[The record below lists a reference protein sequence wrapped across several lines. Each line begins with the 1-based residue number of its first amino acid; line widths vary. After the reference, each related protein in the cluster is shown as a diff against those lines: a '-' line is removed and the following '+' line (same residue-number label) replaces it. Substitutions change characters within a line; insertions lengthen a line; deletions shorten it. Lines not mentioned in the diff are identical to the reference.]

1 MKVFRAVADSSCLIG
16 LAQIELFA
24 LLRDLF
30 LEVCIPQAVYE
41 EVVVKGRGEPG
52 SNETESAVRDGWISI
67 KAVNDEIAV
76 NALRTSLG
84 RGESEVIILCK
95 ELGVDY
101 ALIDERAA
109 RYKAELMDVKI
120 MGILGLIDLAIEMG
134 FSIDKEKSVKR
145 LREVGFRISD
155 KLYKKMFSDSK

>member
-30 LEVCIPQAVYE
+30 LEVYIPHAVYE

-52 SNETESAVRDGWISI
+52 SNETESAVRDGWMSI
-67 KAVNDEIAV
+67 RAVNDEIAV

-101 ALIDERAA
+101 ALIDERTA
-109 RYKAELMDVKI
+109 RYKAELMDVKT
-120 MGILGLIDLAIEMG
+120 MGVLGLIDLAIEME

-155 KLYKKMFSDSK
+155 KLYRKMFSDSK